1 MMGLFIFDSRFV
13 GVMMHLQGGF
23 TELVDRSE
31 LKKRVF
37 EAVDAAAPTVKAY
50 ADDIAAHAELG
61 YSENRTS
68 DKLAEALEAAGLQ
81 VKRGLAITGLRADIG
96 NNPGPKVAVLGELDG
111 IICRNHPQANP
122 VDGASHSC
130 GHNLQTSMVLTV
142 GTALAKSGIMKD
154 LDGSVALMGVPAEE
168 FIQVDHRKKLRDE
181 GKIGYLCGKQEFVR
195 LGEFDDV
202 DMAMMI
208 HAGEWS
214 PCGAFSALAHGN
226 GFRIFMI
233 RYEGRQAHA
242 AAAPDQGIN
251 ALYAAVAGINA
262 VNALRETFRDSD
274 HVRVHFIITK
284 GGDSANS
291 VPDDV
296 RLEGYVRAASIDV
309 IDKVFVKVERAFK
322 SGADALGCKFHF
334 TSIPGDM
341 PLEVCA
347 DFNRLF
353 VDNAAQLVGREN
365 VLTGTYFSASTDMGD
380 ICHLMPAIHPLAG
393 GSVGALHSAGFR
405 VVDFNSAVLTSA
417 KAMLA
422 TIVDLLA
429 DNAVQAHKIIDN
441 FKPIYTK
448 EQYLSAMDSRFSEY

>member
-1 MMGLFIFDSRFV
+1 LLDK
-13 GVMMHLQGGF
+13 
-23 TELVDRSE
+23 SE
-31 LKKRVF
+31 LKNRVF
-37 EAVDAAAPTVKAY
+37 EAVDNVGPAVKKY

-61 YSENRTS
+61 YFENRTS
-68 DKLAEALEAAGLQ
+68 GKLAEALESVGLK
-81 VKRGLAITGLRADIG
+81 VKRGLALTGLRADIG
-96 NNPGPKVAVLGELDG
+96 SNPGPKVAVLGELDG

-122 VDGASHSC
+122 ADGASHSC

-142 GTALAKSGIMKD
+142 GAALAKSGIMKD

-168 FIQVDHRKKLRDE
+168 FIQVDRRKKLRDE

-195 LGEFDDV
+195 LGVFDDV

-214 PCGAFSALAHGN
+214 SSAAFSVPDHGN

-233 RYEGRQAHA
+233 RYEGKQAHA

-309 IDKVFVKVERAFK
+309 IDQVFAKVERAFK

-341 PLEVCA
+341 PLEV
-347 DFNRLF
+347 DKKFNELF
-353 VDNAAQLVGREN
+353 IKNASPLVETGKI
-365 VLTGTYFSASTDMGD
+365 LSGTYFSASTDMGD
-380 ICHLMPAIHPLAG
+380 ICHIMPGIHPSAG
-393 GSVGALHSAGFR
+393 GSVGALHSADFK
-405 VVDFNSAVLTSA
+405 VVDFNSAVLTPS

-422 TIVDLLA
+422 TIIDLLA
-429 DNAVQAHKIIDN
+429 DGAVQAHKIIDS

-448 EQYLSAMDSRFSEY
+448 EQYLAAMDSRFSEY